1 MRCSVG
7 RMVLGLFECLGNV
20 LASDAHSPGLKGC
33 VLRLLGVEQVHVRL
47 TSCRRCSSYPG
58 SPLPGGAAQTS
69 VNGSWWGPS
78 GGARH
83 SPLGRR
89 F

>member
-47 TSCRRCSSYPG
+47 TSCRRCSSCTRE
-58 SPLPGGAAQTS
+58 SPPWRGGTDVSQRQL
-69 VNGSWWGPS
+69 VGPF
-78 GGARH
+78 
-83 SPLGRR
+83 RR
-89 F
+89 G